1 MSEKRKLDKEIGV
14 FQSHRR
20 FWSNSPGTVLRTER
34 IANPDP
40 LRMRIYDENIK
51 GEFTPEML
59 DLGELINDITRVYQD
74 RPLLNGSVF

>member
-1 MSEKRKLDKEIGV
+1 MSEEGKLDRETGV

-20 FWSNSPGTVLRTER
+20 FWNNSPGTILRAER
-34 IANPDP
+34 IVDPDP